1 MAGSIFGVKPAFDK
15 LAICCELEL
24 NVLQRHLALTLLDE
38 CTGRDIWPVD
48 HCRSRGVPEAWIEEL
63 ADALE
68 SNFHT
73 DRDTIY
79 VASGPTNQFHGVRDV
94 DLAIKLGKE
103 LGIDVHRATS
113 LAISRQGIVQAIKEA
128 VEEG

>member
-1 MAGSIFGVKPAFDK
+1 M
-15 LAICCELEL
+15 
-24 NVLQRHLALTLLDE
+24 LQRHIALDLLDE
-38 CTGRDIWPVD
+38 CTGRDIWPVE
-48 HCRSRGVPEAWIEEL
+48 HCRTRGVPEDWIDEL

-68 SNFHT
+68 SSFRA

-79 VASGPTNQFHGVRDV
+79 VDGSPTNQFHGVRDV
-94 DLAIKLGKE
+94 DLAIRLGKE

-113 LAISRQGIVQAIKEA
+113 LAISRPGIVQAIKQA